1 MSGYKRRKKLIQP
14 RLQFRLIFTF
24 LGVAL
29 LALLLQFILFGATIS
44 MLAGDLPQDGPLLQD
59 RIPQYTLM
67 VFGISLGVLL
77 PMTLCIGVIVTFRIA
92 GPLYR
97 FEQHLKAIARGED
110 PGVCRIRRED
120 ELQEFCTTFNAA
132 LDKLRERRLGEVTG
146 EARSD
151 ADQTQSGSGQTG
163 TDAAESR
170 PSFDEAA

>member
-1 MSGYKRRKKLIQP
+1 MSQYKRSKRLIQP

-29 LALLLQFILFGATIS
+29 LALLLQFLLFGATIS
-44 MLAGDLPQDGPLLQD
+44 NLAQDLPQDGPLLQD
-59 RIPQYTLM
+59 HIPQYTLM

-92 GPLYR
+92 GPIYR

-120 ELQEFCTTFNAA
+120 ELQEFCTIFNAA
-132 LDKLRERRLGEVTG
+132 LDKMREQRLGSKGRELV
-146 EARSD
+146 AD
-151 ADQTQSGSGQTG
+151 AGDAGADASKKLSGAAKSG
-163 TDAAESR
+163 ASL
-170 PSFDEAA
+170 DEAA

>member
-1 MSGYKRRKKLIQP
+1 MSAYKRRKKLIQP

-29 LALLLQFILFGATIS
+29 LALLLQFLLFGATIS
-44 MLAGDLPQDGPLLQD
+44 MLATDLPQDGPLLQD

-77 PMTLCIGVIVTFRIA
+77 PMTLCIGVLVTFRIA

-132 LDKLRERRLGEVTG
+132 LDKLRERRLG
-146 EARSD
+146 SD
-151 ADQTQSGSGQTG
+151 AGETRAAAGTTQSDTAKRDTSL
-163 TDAAESR
+163 
-170 PSFDEAA
+170 DEAA